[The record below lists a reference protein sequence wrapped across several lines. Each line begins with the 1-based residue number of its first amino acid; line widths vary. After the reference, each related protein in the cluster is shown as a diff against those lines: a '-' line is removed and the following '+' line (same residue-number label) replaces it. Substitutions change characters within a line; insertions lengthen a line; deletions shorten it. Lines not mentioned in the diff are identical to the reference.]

1 MRAPLTRAERR
12 QAHLIAPLT
21 RAACAARD
29 LWAVIGFTLL
39 INAAAPALLTVFGV
53 QS

>member
-1 MRAPLTRAERR
+1 VRTSLTRAQRR
-12 QAHLIAPLT
+12 QAHLITPLT

-29 LWAVIGFTLL
+29 LWAVFGVVLF
-39 INAAAPALLTVFGV
+39 INAAAPALLSVFGV